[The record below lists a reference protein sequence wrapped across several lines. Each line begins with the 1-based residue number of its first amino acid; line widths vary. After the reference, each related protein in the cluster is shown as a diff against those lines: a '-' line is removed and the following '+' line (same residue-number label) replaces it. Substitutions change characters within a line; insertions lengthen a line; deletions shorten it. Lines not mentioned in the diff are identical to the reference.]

1 MWFTVSLLLPACVCA
16 HLGCLA
22 FHWAEAWCNK
32 AQNRFILI
40 RDGWLGNEWWKKK
53 GPSKWSLNRGV
64 NQKQRADNIAVMGF
78 WGFCLYMF
86 PQIQSPVKIQ
96 ALKQAHKMCCFC
108 VSRSYREQSEAQISW
123 VISSCSIICP
133 RHPAEWM
140 RVWGDINFWSPKIS
154 TLMHQYVEWSSVF
167 CVLVSLRFGLG
178 TVTMRTAW
186 MVTSLQQCDI
196 TARWWLMLMLCVS
209 IREKWKR
216 ENAEM
221 YEDAVRRKHQNK
233 KSLSTSTC
241 FILCNKNNDIVFVL
255 GV

>member
-1 MWFTVSLLLPACVCA
+1 MKQWPLRGLCEDFVLKCHRHAVRTSKLTWLTAPSGGCSANCTPPFTVTSIAAVWFTVSLLLTACVCV

-32 AQNRFILI
+32 AQNRFISI

-53 GPSKWSLNRGV
+53 GPSKCSLNRGV
-64 NQKQRADNIAVMGF
+64 NQKQRADNITVMGF

-86 PQIQSPVKIQ
+86 PQIQSPVRIQ

-140 RVWGDINFWSPKIS
+140 RVCG
-154 TLMHQYVEWSSVF
+154 Y
-167 CVLVSLRFGLG
+167 R
-178 TVTMRTAW
+178 
-186 MVTSLQQCDI
+186 
-196 TARWWLMLMLCVS
+196 RW
-209 IREKWKR
+209 
-216 ENAEM
+216 
-221 YEDAVRRKHQNK
+221 H
-233 KSLSTSTC
+233 
-241 FILCNKNNDIVFVL
+241 
-255 GV
+255 

>member
-1 MWFTVSLLLPACVCA
+1 MKQWPLRGLCEDFLLKCHRHAVRTSKLTCLTAPSGGCSANCTPPSPWPLLLQCDSRFLCCSQLVCV
-16 HLGCLA
+16 HI
-22 FHWAEAWCNK
+22 WAVWLSTEAWCNK
-32 AQNRFILI
+32 AQNRFISI

-140 RVWGDINFWSPKIS
+140 RVCG
-154 TLMHQYVEWSSVF
+154 Y
-167 CVLVSLRFGLG
+167 R
-178 TVTMRTAW
+178 
-186 MVTSLQQCDI
+186 
-196 TARWWLMLMLCVS
+196 RW
-209 IREKWKR
+209 
-216 ENAEM
+216 
-221 YEDAVRRKHQNK
+221 H
-233 KSLSTSTC
+233 
-241 FILCNKNNDIVFVL
+241 
-255 GV
+255 